1 MHNREKELKK
11 IEVRERERAR
21 ENLSRR
27 IGIAIVQ
34 QDAIVQQKNK
44 EKRNNK
50 IWAEK
55 LKKTHDKKSI
65 QIKKYRKQ
73 KKKTKKEYIFGY
85 LLIISKFEM
94 A

>member
-34 QDAIVQQKNK
+34 QDAIVQQEKTRKN
-44 EKRNNK
+44 E
-50 IWAEK
+50 
-55 LKKTHDKKSI
+55 T
-65 QIKKYRKQ
+65 IKY
-73 KKKTKKEYIFGY
+73 E
-85 LLIISKFEM
+85 
-94 A
+94 